1 MTKKRRDRPDV
12 DSLLPDV
19 DEELQGGPSG
29 DAPSADPEEDEGQR
43 RDDKTPRRQD
53 DKEAKRHDDMTTLAR
68 QIEVLMEGPDAPY
81 EDELPELGAR
91 ANGYLNSGVE
101 RALQQATSVLKNQF
115 DGVSKSLLMNYAI
128 RVALW
133 DLRENADQSQLVKW
147 LREVDRDAE

>member
-19 DEELQGGPSG
+19 DEELQGGASG
-29 DAPSADPEEDEGQR
+29 DEAPADSEADEGQR
-43 RDDKTPRRQD
+43 RDDKTPKGQD

-81 EDELPELGAR
+81 EDERPELGAR

>member
-19 DEELQGGPSG
+19 DEELQGGSSEDDP
-29 DAPSADPEEDEGQR
+29 PTDPEEDEGPR
-43 RDDKTPRRQD
+43 RDDKTSKQQD
-53 DKEAKRHDDMTTLAR
+53 AKEARRHDDMTTLAR

-81 EDELPELGAR
+81 EEELPDLGAR

-133 DLRENADQSQLVKW
+133 DLRENADQSHLVKW
-147 LREVDRDAE
+147 LRAVDRDAE